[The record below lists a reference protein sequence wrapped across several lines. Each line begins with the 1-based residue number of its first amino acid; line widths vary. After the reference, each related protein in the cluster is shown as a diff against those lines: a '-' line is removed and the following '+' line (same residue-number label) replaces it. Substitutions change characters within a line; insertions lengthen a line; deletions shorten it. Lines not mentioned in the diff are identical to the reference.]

1 MPFRLAFPSCF
12 CQKVYAS
19 AVSER
24 LMKKL
29 IHFTA
34 KPLLEVIYYQVSLHV
49 RKYFGESLIFAF
61 ALFFFQYAFL
71 NKKPNWKNSIFY
83 YSFKKTW
90 IQDKRITNDKL
101 YLDLNLDNCTT
112 EWVKW

>member
-1 MPFRLAFPSCF
+1 MILRNSWKFFVEKKKYWLQKKVPVALPFRLAFPSCF

-61 ALFFFQYAFL
+61 APFFQYAFL
-71 NKKPNWKNSIFY
+71 G
-83 YSFKKTW
+83 KKT
-90 IQDKRITNDKL
+90 N
-101 YLDLNLDNCTT
+101 
-112 EWVKW
+112 

>member
-1 MPFRLAFPSCF
+1 
-12 CQKVYAS
+12 
-19 AVSER
+19 
-24 LMKKL
+24 MKKL

-49 RKYFGESLIFAF
+49 QKYFGESLIFAF
-61 ALFFFQYAFL
+61 APFFQYAFL
-71 NKKPNWKNSIFY
+71 GKNWKNSIFY

-101 YLDLNLDNCTT
+101 
-112 EWVKW
+112 

>member
-1 MPFRLAFPSCF
+1 
-12 CQKVYAS
+12 
-19 AVSER
+19 
-24 LMKKL
+24 MKKL

-49 RKYFGESLIFAF
+49 QKYFGESLIFAF
-61 ALFFFQYAFL
+61 APFFSMLFL
-71 NKKPNWKNSIFY
+71 GKKPTKRIVFY